1 MKKDEVSAD
10 EMQRGRQEAAAR
22 LAAMPDIPDDF
33 DDMST
38 EDWTALN
45 EWLVKTSKSSD
56 SVDSAP
62 LQPKS
67 GL

>member
-1 MKKDEVSAD
+1 MKKDEISAD
-10 EMQRGRQEAAAR
+10 EVQRGRQEAAAR

-45 EWLVKTSKSSD
+45 KWLRKGCESS
-56 SVDSAP
+56 V
-62 LQPKS
+62 
-67 GL
+67 

>member
-1 MKKDEVSAD
+1 MKKDEISAD
-10 EMQRGRQEAAAR
+10 EVQRGRQEAAAR

-45 EWLVKTSKSSD
+45 
-56 SVDSAP
+56 
-62 LQPKS
+62 
-67 GL
+67 